1 MSREGFKKARRQ
13 TRPSRQSKSA
23 ARMRTLIETARQSAN
38 SFDKALAVGQSR
50 RMDIRIQCLCVDTG
64 DPARI
69 ASFWQSALGWRRTYE
84 SDDEV
89 VLEPP
94 EGSPED
100 GVAPDLLFLRVPEGK
115 VVKNR
120 LHLDLRPGDQAAEV
134 ARLEALGA
142 RRVSVG
148 QGEASWVVMA
158 DPDGNEFDVLR
169 PLASAEL
176 AGAL

>member
-1 MSREGFKKARRQ
+1 
-13 TRPSRQSKSA
+13 
-23 ARMRTLIETARQSAN
+23 
-38 SFDKALAVGQSR
+38 
-50 RMDIRIQCLCVDTG
+50 MDIRIQCLCIDTG
-64 DPARI
+64 NPARI
-69 ASFWQSALGWRRTYE
+69 ASFWQSALGWRRTHE

-94 EGSPED
+94 AGSPED
-100 GVAPDLLFLRVPEGK
+100 GVAPDLLFLLVPEGK

-142 RRVSVG
+142 RRVSIG
-148 QGEASWVVMA
+148 QGDVSWVAMA

-169 PLASAEL
+169 PLTPAEL
-176 AGAL
+176 TEG

>member
-1 MSREGFKKARRQ
+1 MPGAATDRISEIPQALGR
-13 TRPSRQSKSA
+13 KSLD
-23 ARMRTLIETARQSAN
+23 RTASAN
-38 SFDKALAVGQSR
+38 QSR
-50 RMDIRIQCLCVDTG
+50 RMDIRIQCLCIDTS

-69 ASFWQSALGWRRTYE
+69 ASFWQSALGWRRTFE
-84 SDDEV
+84 EEDEV

-94 EGSPED
+94 KGSPRD
-100 GVAPDLLFLRVPEGK
+100 GVVPDLLFLKVPEVK

-142 RRVSVG
+142 RRVGIG
-148 QGEASWVVMA
+148 QGEVSWVVIA

-169 PLASAEL
+169 PLTPQEQS
-176 AGAL
+176 GD